1 MELEYKQ
8 YLESLIAWGN
18 DVKQALEQTSISEED
33 RTKWMEQLDN
43 WQSKIYEQ
51 LQSEKVEHDR
61 EITALRE
68 EGQQILLGIEQ
79 RDAYRYTQNSV
90 PYGQHQLPP
99 LPYAYNA
106 LEPYISERIMRLHHT
121 KHHQAYVDGLNKAEK
136 ALYTGKKGEQPLKH
150 WLREQAF
157 HGSGHFLH
165 TIFWFNMTPHSTK
178 RPSGEILNQIEKDFG
193 SWQAFKK
200 LFTETAN
207 SVEGDGWAVLLWEPR
222 SGRLA
227 VQSFEKH
234 QWFQLP
240 DTIPLLVLDVWEHAY
255 YLQYETDKAGYIDN
269 WWNVVNWDNV
279 NDRFQEAKKLKWE
292 LF

>member
-136 ALYTGKKGEQPLKH
+136 ALYTGKKGEKPLKH

-165 TIFWFNMTPHSTK
+165 TIFWFNMTPNSTK

-279 NDRFQEAKKLKWE
+279 NDRFQEARKIKWE